1 MTRSEMITHV
11 AKSTRLPV
19 SDVDSVIDTMLD
31 SIMQTLATG
40 EKVTLSGFGRFE
52 MRERAPK
59 TYVNPR
65 TKEVR
70 TLEQAITPGFKPSG
84 IMKQR
89 TSSKD

>member
-1 MTRSEMITHV
+1 MTKSELISYVSKT
-11 AKSTRLPV
+11 TQLPAA
-19 SDVDSVIDTMLD
+19 DVDSVICTTLD
-31 SIMQTLATG
+31 SIMNKLSSG

-70 TLEQAITPGFKPSG
+70 TLEQGQTPGFKPSG
-84 IMKQR
+84 IMKKR
-89 TSSKD
+89 TVKKT